1 MYKQNIMIETQ
12 NPASKEVVNYAQG
25 LKLGFYIVR
34 NEKLLLNRDIIK
46 IQEQLEQNKAG
57 FRTQAGTKLV
67 NAQKKVVYT
76 PPQDKDEILNLMA
89 NLEKFINDP
98 DFSPLDPLTKKAII
112 HYQFESIHPFYDGN
126 GRTGRI
132 INILYLV
139 LQKLLDLPVL
149 YLSRYI
155 IQNKTDYYKALQGV
169 RTDNDW
175 QTLILYLLKGIE
187 VTAIETI
194 EFVEDIKALM
204 QQTKQR
210 LRNELPKIYSQDLL
224 NNLFKNPYTKIE
236 FLERDLNISYQTA
249 RKYLEILTEEG
260 FLSKIQ
266 KWKSSYYINEDLLN
280 LFIK

>member
-1 MYKQNIMIETQ
+1 
-12 NPASKEVVNYAQG
+12 
-25 LKLGFYIVR
+25 
-34 NEKLLLNRDIIK
+34 
-46 IQEQLEQNKAG
+46 
-57 FRTQAGTKLV
+57 
-67 NAQKKVVYT
+67 
-76 PPQDKDEILNLMA
+76 
-89 NLEKFINDP
+89 
-98 DFSPLDPLTKKAII
+98 
-112 HYQFESIHPFYDGN
+112 
-126 GRTGRI
+126 
-132 INILYLV
+132 LV

-155 IQNKTDYYKALQGV
+155 IQNKTDYYKVLQGV

-194 EFVEDIKALM
+194 ELVEDIKALM

>member
-1 MYKQNIMIETQ
+1 M
-12 NPASKEVVNYAQG
+12 
-25 LKLGFYIVR
+25 
-34 NEKLLLNRDIIK
+34 
-46 IQEQLEQNKAG
+46 
-57 FRTQAGTKLV
+57 
-67 NAQKKVVYT
+67 
-76 PPQDKDEILNLMA
+76 
-89 NLEKFINDP
+89 
-98 DFSPLDPLTKKAII
+98 
-112 HYQFESIHPFYDGN
+112 
-126 GRTGRI
+126 
-132 INILYLV
+132 
-139 LQKLLDLPVL
+139 QKLLDLPVL

-194 EFVEDIKALM
+194 ELVEDIKALM

>member
-1 MYKQNIMIETQ
+1 M
-12 NPASKEVVNYAQG
+12 
-25 LKLGFYIVR
+25 
-34 NEKLLLNRDIIK
+34 
-46 IQEQLEQNKAG
+46 
-57 FRTQAGTKLV
+57 
-67 NAQKKVVYT
+67 
-76 PPQDKDEILNLMA
+76 
-89 NLEKFINDP
+89 
-98 DFSPLDPLTKKAII
+98 
-112 HYQFESIHPFYDGN
+112 
-126 GRTGRI
+126 
-132 INILYLV
+132 
-139 LQKLLDLPVL
+139 QKLLDLPVL

-155 IQNKTDYYKALQGV
+155 IQTKTDYYNALQGV

-194 EFVEDIKALM
+194 ELVEDIKALM

-210 LRNELPKIYSQDLL
+210 LRTELPKIYSQDLL

>member
-1 MYKQNIMIETQ
+1 M
-12 NPASKEVVNYAQG
+12 
-25 LKLGFYIVR
+25 
-34 NEKLLLNRDIIK
+34 
-46 IQEQLEQNKAG
+46 
-57 FRTQAGTKLV
+57 
-67 NAQKKVVYT
+67 
-76 PPQDKDEILNLMA
+76 
-89 NLEKFINDP
+89 
-98 DFSPLDPLTKKAII
+98 
-112 HYQFESIHPFYDGN
+112 
-126 GRTGRI
+126 
-132 INILYLV
+132 V

-155 IQNKTDYYKALQGV
+155 IQNKTDYYKVLQGV

-194 EFVEDIKALM
+194 ELVEDIKALM